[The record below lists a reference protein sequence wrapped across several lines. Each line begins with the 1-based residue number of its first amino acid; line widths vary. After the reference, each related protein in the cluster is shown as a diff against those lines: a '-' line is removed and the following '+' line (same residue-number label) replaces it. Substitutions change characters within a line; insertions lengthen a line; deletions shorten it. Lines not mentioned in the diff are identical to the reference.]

1 MGMGRGGGG
10 AMPAVVSRKRY
21 LGAINSPPSALKLVF
36 LCFVEVFARIC
47 SVLKLWMIT
56 SFNDHSNLFSRSLIL
71 LFLICCGLGLYSKAS
86 LNSPL
91 NKVPLGRRHL
101 TLDSYS
107 VSYWFD

>member
-47 SVLKLWMIT
+47 SVLKLWMII
-56 SFNDHSNLFSRSLIL
+56 SFNDHTNLFSRSPSYFYFSLVAAEASIQKL
-71 LFLICCGLGLYSKAS
+71 LSTPPSIRYPWEGD
-86 LNSPL
+86 
-91 NKVPLGRRHL
+91 
-101 TLDSYS
+101 T
-107 VSYWFD
+107 